1 MTLSSVFAAFCLC
14 WMQSDEWQP
23 EQVNFAC
30 AKLQDFAIQF

>member
-1 MTLSSVFAAFCLC
+1 
-14 WMQSDEWQP
+14 MQSDEWQP